1 MPLDSDN
8 FAFMP
13 IPTKIDS
20 LTGIIIVN
28 IDCGDAHTLALTKDG
43 KIFSFGGYYFIQK
56 FKIRFLLLFL
66 ILRISINLLKS
77 HRGRLWTIRTLKY
90 IRYAK
95 GF

>member
-28 IDCGDAHTLALTKDG
+28 IDCGDSHSMAIDSEGRLYAWG
-43 KIFSFGGYYFIQK
+43 VIIFHI
-56 FKIRFLLLFL
+56 FLLKFV
-66 ILRISINLLKS
+66 
-77 HRGRLWTIRTLKY
+77 
-90 IRYAK
+90 
-95 GF
+95 